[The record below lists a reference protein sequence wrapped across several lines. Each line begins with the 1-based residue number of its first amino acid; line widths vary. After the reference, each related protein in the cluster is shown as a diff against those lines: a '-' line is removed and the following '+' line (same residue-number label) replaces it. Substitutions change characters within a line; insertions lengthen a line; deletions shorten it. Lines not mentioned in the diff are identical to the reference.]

1 MIMFIVTFAGI
12 ILLLTEMDAHR
23 HLLEDSGLVFMQK
36 LIKEE
41 LDIEVALSD
50 AWLQGNNMDS

>member
-1 MIMFIVTFAGI
+1 LSLYAFLPKKALGY
-12 ILLLTEMDAHR
+12 EADS

-41 LDIEVALSD
+41 LDVEEALSD
-50 AWLQGNNMDS
+50 AWLQEN